1 MKKLITLLLLLVST
15 CVLAW
20 PNKEITL
27 IVPYPPGGVNDQLA
41 RIMQPDL
48 ESILKVPVQIKNMP
62 GAANGV
68 AINHV
73 LGSTNDDH
81 TFIITMDDFVLGSLY
96 QGNKSYN
103 NFKATNIIGTVPYVL
118 FGGPNSSTDH
128 FKQQIKNKQTVNV
141 GNNGINGGAHLWG
154 DNLTSKV
161 KINPIFYKGSA
172 PLITDV
178 IAGHTEYGI
187 SSLAA
192 SYQFVQSKKLIPIM
206 QSGKTRSLTYPDVPT
221 ANELGIKGAD
231 SSTWFG
237 VFTRKDT
244 SANATNRLS
253 NIVKLIVANNSKIQ
267 EFKNSGMS
275 LNNLTQDSANQ
286 FFVQQIQQFEQQKQ

>member
-15 CVLAW
+15 CALAW

-48 ESILKVPVQIKNMP
+48 ESILRVPVQIKNMP

-73 LGSTNDDH
+73 LGTANDDH
-81 TFIITMDDFVLGSLY
+81 TFIITMDDFVLGPLY
-96 QGNKSYN
+96 QGNRSYT

-118 FGGPNSSTDH
+118 FGGQNSSAEH
-128 FKQQIKNKQTVNV
+128 FKQQIKNKQIVNI

-154 DNLTSKV
+154 EQLKSKV
-161 KINPIFYKGSA
+161 RVNPIFYKGSA

-187 SSLAA
+187 SSLTA
-192 SYQFVQSKKLIPIM
+192 SYQFVQSGKLRPIL
-206 QSGKTRSLTYPDVPT
+206 QSGRTRSVTYPDVPT
-221 ANELGIKGAD
+221 ARESGIKVAD
-231 SSTWFG
+231 AATWFG
-237 VFTRKDT
+237 VFTRRDT
-244 SANATNRLS
+244 SSTATNRMS
-253 NIVKLIVANNSKIQ
+253 TVVKLIVANNSKIQ
-267 EFKNSGMS
+267 EFKTSGMN
-275 LNNLTQDSANQ
+275 LNNLTQDLSDQ